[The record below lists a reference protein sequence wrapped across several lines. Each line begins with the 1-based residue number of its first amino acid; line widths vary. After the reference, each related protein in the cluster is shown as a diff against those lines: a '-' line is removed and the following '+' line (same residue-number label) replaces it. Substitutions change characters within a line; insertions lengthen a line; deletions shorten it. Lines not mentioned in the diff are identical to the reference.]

1 MSAGA
6 TGERDLEDTG
16 GGDGS
21 GDTVLGTLP
30 ITFAIV
36 GVQKGATSMIDL
48 LLSYHRQVAAKR
60 VPAQDGPS
68 WYGSNK
74 ELHFFDDEAL
84 DWDHPDYRTYAR
96 LQTKPHHKIAG
107 DSTPSYLFWPH
118 ALERMHAY
126 DARMRLVASFRDPV
140 ERAFSQWCMGR
151 SRPRPFPPFSECL
164 ERYDDASLLD
174 RIPDSMGR
182 WEPHRASMVVRGLY
196 GAQLRRG
203 LDIYPREQWLLL
215 SFDDFIADYQA
226 VLDRLTDHLGVH
238 RYRRYP
244 LLPHNPTPPVAAGAA
259 PTAEELERLA
269 HRYADDLAE
278 FERLSGIDVSAWPTR
293 RITDGS
299 MDAAELAEKFSRK
312 IVASA

>member
-1 MSAGA
+1 VSDDLAPRQDQQAGTDA
-6 TGERDLEDTG
+6 DA
-16 GGDGS
+16 
-21 GDTVLGTLP
+21 VLDVLP

-36 GVQKGATSMIDL
+36 GVQKAATSMIDL
-48 LLSYHRQVAAKR
+48 LLSYHREIAATR
-60 VPAQDGPS
+60 VTAEDGPS

-74 ELHFFDDEAL
+74 ELHFFDDESV
-84 DWDHPDYRTYAR
+84 DWDHPDYSTYQR
-96 LQTKPHHKIAG
+96 IQSKPHQRVAG

-126 DARMRLVASFRDPV
+126 RADMRLIASFRDPV

-151 SRPRPFPPFSECL
+151 SRSKPFPPFSECL
-164 ERYDDASLLD
+164 ERYDDLSLLD
-174 RIPDSMGR
+174 RIPEAMGK

-203 LDIYPREQWLLL
+203 LDIFSREQWLLV

-226 VLDRLTDHLGVH
+226 VLDRLADHVGVH

-244 LLPHNPTPPVAAGAA
+244 LLPHNPTPPVPAGIA
-259 PTAEELERLA
+259 PTADELDRLA

-278 FERLSGIDVSAWPTR
+278 FERLSGIDVSTWPTR
-293 RITDGS
+293 RITEGS
-299 MDAAELAEKFSRK
+299 MDAAELADKFARK
-312 IVASA
+312 IAPA